1 MEEVLI
7 EFNSVSKVYQ
17 NKWKALDKINL
28 QVYKN
33 EFVFLIGHSGAGKTT
48 FLKHVYFAEF
58 PDEGEV
64 KVLNFS
70 SKSIKRKDIWKVRRK
85 IGMIFQ
91 DFKLFEDRNVFENL
105 AFVCEVAYGK
115 VDRDKIMEVLN
126 LVGLLHRYDAM
137 VYELS
142 TGEQQRVA
150 IARALLKKPIIMLAD
165 EPTGNLDPETSEEI
179 LKLLLDINS
188 MGTTVIVA
196 THDWRLLE
204 IARDKRVVK
213 MEKGQIISDE
223 INI

>member
-70 SKSIKRKDIWKVRRK
+70 SKSIKKKDIWKVRRK

-204 IARDKRVVK
+204 ITRDKRVVK

>member
-1 MEEVLI
+1 VEEVLI

-204 IARDKRVVK
+204 IAKDKRVVK

>member
-204 IARDKRVVK
+204 IAKDKRVVK

>member
-64 KVLNFS
+64 NVLNFS